1 MPSPFPGMD
10 PYLEEPNLW
19 SDVHLTLIIAMRGA
33 LNSQMPHGFVASADK
48 YVWIHE
54 PDAGTRTRVVRPDG
68 FVVQYEERQANPAP
82 TVTTAPATIVI
93 PATRREGNK
102 YLKITD
108 VYTRRLVTVIELLS
122 PANKEPG
129 PDREAYLTKRIDY
142 LTAGVNLVEIDLLRG
157 GLRLPLGETEPSTF
171 DYYAMV
177 CRATEMPSAG
187 FWPFTVR
194 DPFPTIPI
202 PLTPTESDIHLDLK
216 PCLDWAF
223 QQGLYEVN
231 IHYNEPAVPPLSP
244 ADAEWA
250 KQLISA

>member
-1 MPSPFPGMD
+1 MD

-33 LNSQMPHGFVASADK
+33 LNAKMPHGFVASADK

-54 PDAGTRTRVVRPDG
+54 PDAAARTRVVKPDG
-68 FVVQYEERQANPAP
+68 FVVQYEDRPANPSPAITEAP
-82 TVTTAPATIVI
+82 VTVVI
-93 PATRREGNK
+93 PAIRREGNK

-108 VYTRRLVTVIELLS
+108 VQSRRLVTVVELLS

-157 GLRLPLGETEPSTF
+157 GPRLPLDDLQSRAF

-177 CRATEMPSAG
+177 CRAPQMPAAG

-194 DPFPTIPI
+194 DPIPQIPI
-202 PLTPTESDIHLDLK
+202 PLTPAESDVMLDLK
-216 PCLDWAF
+216 PCLDWAY
-223 QQGLYEVN
+223 QQGMYEVN
-231 IHYNEPAVPPLSP
+231 VNYNRPPIPPLSS

-250 KQLISA
+250 KQLVVN